1 MSLAFWHFI
10 HKMKELDFSG
20 DFLSVIRVLVGMLFK
35 NPPLKFYS
43 QI

>member
-1 MSLAFWHFI
+1 MPLAFGHFI
-10 HKMKELDFSG
+10 HKMKKLDFSS
-20 DFLSVIRVLVGMLFK
+20 DFLRVIRGLVGMLFQ